1 LGALKNACSRLDW
14 FDAFLLMTGNKC
26 ENFMTSDIFILSA
39 AHTPIGKFGGV
50 FAELSAPELGAVAAK
65 AAIERAK
72 IEPAQL
78 NEVVMGNA
86 RPAGGGPNPARQ
98 IAKRAGVPVEVP
110 AYTVNKAC
118 GSSLRAIIGAVQAI
132 KCGDAEVIL
141 AGGAE
146 SMSRVPYLLTK
157 ARYGYRLGHEKV
169 VDAMFQDGFLCPL
182 CGKVMGETAETLAG
196 NYKISREEQDRYAME
211 TQHRCEAAHIAGRF
225 GDEVVP
231 VEVKGRRGD
240 RGSGREGERVMVALD
255 EHPRDGVT
263 MESLAKLE
271 PVFSKTGSVHAG
283 NSSGMVD
290 GAAAVV
296 IASGEFVRKNNLPVL
311 ARVVDYTVAG
321 VDPAVMGIA
330 PVPAVQKLLQRQ
342 NMKLDDIDLIELNEA
357 FAAQVI
363 ACDRE
368 LHFDPAKL
376 NVNGGAIALGHPIGA
391 TGARI
396 VVTLVHEMQK
406 RKSGLGLAT
415 LCVSGGLG
423 IALLIERA

>member
-1 LGALKNACSRLDW
+1 
-14 FDAFLLMTGNKC
+14 MVP
-26 ENFMTSDIFILSA
+26 EIFILSA
-39 AHTPIGKFGGV
+39 ARTPIGKFGGV
-50 FAELSAPELGAVAAK
+50 FAELSAPELGAVSAK

-72 IEPAQL
+72 IQPAQL
-78 NEVVMGNA
+78 SEVVMGNA
-86 RPAGGGPNPARQ
+86 RSAGVGPNPARQ

-110 AYTVNKAC
+110 AYTINKAC
-118 GSSLRAIIGAVQAI
+118 GSSLRAIISAVQAI
-132 KCGDAEVIL
+132 KCGDADVIL

-169 VDAMFQDGFLCPL
+169 IDAMYQDGFLCPL
-182 CGKVMGETAETLAG
+182 CSKVMGETAETLAEQ
-196 NYKISREEQDRYAME
+196 YKISREEQDRYAMG
-211 TQHRCEAAHIAGRF
+211 TQHRCEAARKSGRF
-225 GDEVVP
+225 NDEIVP
-231 VEVKGRRGD
+231 VEM
-240 RGSGREGERVMVALD
+240 SGRKGERVTISTD

-271 PVFSKTGSVHAG
+271 PVFSKTGTVHAG
-283 NSSGMVD
+283 NSSGIVD

-296 IASGEFVRKNNLPVL
+296 VASGEFARKNNSPVL
-311 ARVVDYTVAG
+311 ARIVDYTVAG
-321 VDPAVMGIA
+321 VDPSIMGIG
-330 PVPAVQKLLQRQ
+330 PVPAVKKLLQPQ
-342 NMKLDDIDLIELNEA
+342 NLKLDDVDLIELNEA

-368 LHFDPAKL
+368 LHFDPSKL

-406 RKSGLGLAT
+406 RKSKRGLAT

-423 IALLIERA
+423 TAFLVERV